1 MYIITLQPVVGVF
14 RHRGRGSRSSYTP
27 QRQHA
32 IAQTLYGFCAVN
44 TTKKRRRC
52 CPAVFPNALK
62 GRKGE
67 KEMGIL
73 NCKKG
78 WGPESRGERM

>member
-1 MYIITLQPVVGVF
+1 MKNK
-14 RHRGRGSRSSYTP
+14 SS
-27 QRQHA
+27 HKS
-32 IAQTLYGFCAVN
+32 I
-44 TTKKRRRC
+44 KEKRRQFR
-52 CPAVFPNALK
+52 PAVFPNAPK

-73 NCKKG
+73 NCQIG